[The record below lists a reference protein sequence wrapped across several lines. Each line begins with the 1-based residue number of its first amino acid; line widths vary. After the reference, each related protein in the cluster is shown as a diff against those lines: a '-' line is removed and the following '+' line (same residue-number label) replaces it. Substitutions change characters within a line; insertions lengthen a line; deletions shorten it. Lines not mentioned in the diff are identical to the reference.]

1 MAKWLSDESSDEE
14 EEEDN
19 GITCKIFKIPLIE
32 LKEECEDG
40 FSAINTMNT
49 SAQGAM
55 TREIFPQT
63 VHCRITIHVLS
74 IFTAW
79 LVVFFL
85 SLKNFFKF
93 ENEKTYCVGAQRI
106 MFMGRYLVL
115 PTYYLS
121 GGGRIWLILDLARG
135 RCLENQDTIDNSL

>member
-1 MAKWLSDESSDEE
+1 MSDESSDE

-40 FSAINTMNT
+40 FNAINTMNT
-49 SAQGAM
+49 SAQSAM

-63 VHCRITIHVLS
+63 VHYRITVHVLS

-93 ENEKTYCVGAQRI
+93 ENEKTYCVGAQTI
-106 MFMGRYLVL
+106 MFLGRFLVL
-115 PTYYLS
+115 PTH
-121 GGGRIWLILDLARG
+121 
-135 RCLENQDTIDNSL
+135 

>member
-1 MAKWLSDESSDEE
+1 MSDESSDE

-40 FSAINTMNT
+40 FNAINTMNT
-49 SAQGAM
+49 SAQSAM

-63 VHCRITIHVLS
+63 VHYRITVHVLS

-79 LVVFFL
+79 LVVFF
-85 SLKNFFKF
+85 FKF
-93 ENEKTYCVGAQRI
+93 EKFFQV
-106 MFMGRYLVL
+106 
-115 PTYYLS
+115 
-121 GGGRIWLILDLARG
+121 
-135 RCLENQDTIDNSL
+135 